1 MLSHIETDNMFP
13 RLGVILRLGTIL
25 AFYGV
30 NIFYSVMMS
39 FVFSRME
46 HNQYD
51 YCVSMGTLVAAKIPH
66 AFLYSVN
73 SGSVNMQDIKN

>member
-1 MLSHIETDNMFP
+1 
-13 RLGVILRLGTIL
+13 
-25 AFYGV
+25 
-30 NIFYSVMMS
+30 MMS

-66 AFLYSVN
+66 AFLNSVN